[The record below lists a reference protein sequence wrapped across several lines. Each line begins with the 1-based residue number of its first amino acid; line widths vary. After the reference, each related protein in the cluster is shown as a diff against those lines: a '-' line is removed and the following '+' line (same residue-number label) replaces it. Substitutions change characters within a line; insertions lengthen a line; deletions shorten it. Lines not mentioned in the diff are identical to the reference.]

1 MNTERKRKA
10 LAGMLL
16 GIGTLHFVAPKF
28 FDALIP
34 GPLGNPR
41 AWTYGS
47 GVAEL
52 TAGALV
58 LNPRTARTGGWF
70 AFAVILGVWPGN
82 WKMAFDAGAPHDAAS
97 WAAWLR
103 LPLQIPLLLWARS
116 VGRAAGASAV
126 VQDVSRERS
135 A

>member
-1 MNTERKRKA
+1 
-10 LAGMLL
+10 MLT
-16 GIGTLHFVAPKF
+16 IGTLHFLTPRF

-34 GPLGNPR
+34 GPLGKPR

-58 LNPRTARTGGWF
+58 LNPRTARAGGWMT
-70 AFAVILGVWPGN
+70 FAVILGVWPGN
-82 WKMAFDAGAPHDAAS
+82 WEMAFDAGAPHDAAS

-103 LPLQIPLLLWARS
+103 LPLQIPMLLWARS
-116 VGRAAGASAV
+116 VGRAPARGQSSASSVA
-126 VQDVSRERS
+126 RS

>member
-1 MNTERKRKA
+1 MGSDRSRKL
-10 LAGMLL
+10 LAAMLL
-16 GIGTLHFVAPKF
+16 SIGTLHFVTPKF

-41 AWTYGS
+41 AWTYAS

-58 LNPRTARTGGWF
+58 LNRRTTKVGGWM

-116 VGRAAGASAV
+116 VARAAAAGQSLL
-126 VQDVSRERS
+126 ERS

>member
-1 MNTERKRKA
+1 MTPNRSRKL
-10 LAGMLL
+10 LAAMMLS
-16 GIGTLHFVAPKF
+16 IGTLHFVTPRF
-28 FDALIP
+28 FDDLIP
-34 GPLGNPR
+34 EPLGNPR

-47 GVAEL
+47 GLAEL

-58 LNPRTARTGGWF
+58 LNGRTTKVGGWVT
-70 AFAVILGVWPGN
+70 FAVILGVWPGN

-103 LPLQIPLLLWARS
+103 LPLQIPLLLWARHVARS
-116 VGRAAGASAV
+116 ASPNS
-126 VQDVSRERS
+126 QSLLERS